1 MNKKLCLP
9 RLVVVIVLCAVGL
22 IIVLPNVLSKP
33 LPAPA
38 VNACKPPILSHSE
51 GEDPMGSLFLI
62 EDNMGDMHPVSLEEF
77 REASPSGY
85 GILVLDSGTH
95 ELVTFEGHPSEIGRD
110 LRVALWIK
118 VHSGPYG

>member
-1 MNKKLCLP
+1 MINKIIS
-9 RLVVVIVLCAVGL
+9 VFVL
-22 IIVLPNVLSKP
+22 IIALIIASIPLVPNEQMLDHRKIEAC
-33 LPAPA
+33 APA
-38 VNACKPPILSHSE
+38 VPTPSAWEHSN
-51 GEDPMGSLFLI
+51 GGGLFLI

-77 REASPSGY
+77 LEASPSGY

-95 ELVTFEGHPSEIGRD
+95 ELVIFEGHPSEIGRD